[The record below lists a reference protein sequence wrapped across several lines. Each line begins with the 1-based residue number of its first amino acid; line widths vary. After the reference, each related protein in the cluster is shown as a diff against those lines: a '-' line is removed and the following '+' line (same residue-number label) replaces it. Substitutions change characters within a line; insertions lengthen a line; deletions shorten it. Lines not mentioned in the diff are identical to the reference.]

1 MIDKSEIYKWWH
13 IFKRDN
19 ELVEIRFIGNNKTAS
34 GYYKNIENLLR
45 DVERMDAE
53 GKFQIYFTLN
63 CIEESCYGREQC
75 EKVVWKPKNT
85 TTDNDI
91 KGRYWILIDLDPKRP
106 SGTSSSNEEYE
117 KAHYKAVDVY
127 RYLMDMGFYEPVVC
141 SSGNG
146 WHLLLPCKIGISTD
160 TNEVVNKFLKVLSM
174 LFSDESI
181 DIDVKVGNP
190 ARICKL
196 YGTMAK
202 KGTNIPER
210 PHRMARIVKTPT
222 EIKPNNIEYFK
233 KIAELFPEKE
243 QPSVNNNWKPQDS
256 NFDLD
261 EFITKHNIPVTKKVE
276 VADGTRYYLEHCLF
290 NPDHKGKD
298 AILFKHNNGAVAYY
312 CYHNSCQNN
321 DWRKVREMYEPDAYQ
336 HKRNDYPQ
344 GYRRYDRYQIKT
356 EFTPQ
361 EENEKQGKKWLSM
374 KDVKYLDISQ
384 MTVMPTG
391 YNALDRKI
399 MGLLLGDVSILSGLS
414 GAGKTSWLDCIILNV
429 IERGFKVG
437 VWSGEL
443 QDFRFQ
449 SWIDNVAAG
458 KNHVVKNP
466 NFDNLYYTPSGI
478 AEKINS
484 WLDGKLFLY
493 NNNYKNRWKQ
503 LFEDIQKLVDKED
516 CKLIVL
522 DNLMAL
528 NISDFDGTKNE
539 QQSQF
544 INEIKEYAKQKNIH
558 VILVCHPRKQDGF
571 LRKESISG
579 TADLTNLCDNLFIL
593 HRVGR
598 DFRSR
603 AAEFFGENEIS
614 KYINYDTVVEVC
626 KNRMLGVQDYLVGM
640 YYEYESRRLKNEI
653 SEHIKY
659 GWEELPRQTSVF
671 AQNDYMSD
679 EDPFEKPFENP
690 DFFTQN
696 QEEVP
701 F

>member
-13 IFKRDN
+13 VFKRDS
-19 ELVEIRFIGNNKTAS
+19 ELVEIRFLGNNKTAS
-34 GYYKNIENLLR
+34 GYYKNIENLVR

-53 GKFQIYFTLN
+53 DKFQIYFTLN
-63 CIEESCYGREQC
+63 CIEESCYSREQC

-117 KAHYKAVDVY
+117 KAHIKAVEVY

-146 WHLLLPCKIGISTD
+146 WHLLLPCKIGISAE

-222 EIKPNNIEYFK
+222 ELKPNNIEYFK
-233 KIAELFPEKE
+233 KVAELFPEKE

-261 EFITKHNIPVTKKVE
+261 EFIAKHNIPVTKKVE

-290 NPDHKGKD
+290 NPEHKGKD

-312 CYHNSCQNN
+312 CYHNSCQDN

-336 HKRNDYPQ
+336 RKHNDFPQ
-344 GYRRYDRYQIKT
+344 GYRRFDRYQPKP

-374 KDVKYLDISQ
+374 KDVKYVDISQ
-384 MTVMPTG
+384 MTVLPTG
-391 YNALDRKI
+391 YTALDRKI
-399 MGLLLGDVSILSGLS
+399 MGLLLGDVTILSGLS

-429 IERGFKVG
+429 VERGFKVG

-466 NFDNLYYTPSGI
+466 NFDNLYYVPSGI
-478 AEKINS
+478 AEKINA

-503 LFEDIQKLVDKED
+503 LFVDIQELVEKQD

-528 NISDFDGTKNE
+528 NISDFDGAKNE

-544 INEIKEYAKQKNIH
+544 INELKDYAKQKNIH

-593 HRVGR
+593 HRIGR
-598 DFRSR
+598 DFHNR
-603 AAEFFGENEIS
+603 ASEFFGEAEIQ
-614 KYINYDTVVEVC
+614 KYQVFDTVVEVC

-640 YYEYESRRLKNEI
+640 YYESESRRLKNEI
-653 SEHIKY
+653 SEHIIY
-659 GWEELPRQTSVF
+659 GWEEQAKQTSVF
-671 AQNDYMSD
+671 TQKAYGYDY
-679 EDPFEKPFENP
+679 DPLENP
-690 DFFTQN
+690 DFFTQS
-696 QEEVP
+696 EGDVP

>member
-13 IFKRDN
+13 IFKRDS
-19 ELVEIRFIGNNKTAS
+19 ELVEIRFLGNNKTAS
-34 GYYKNIENLLR
+34 GYYKNIDNLVR

-53 GKFQIYFTLN
+53 DKFQIYFTLN

-75 EKVVWKPKNT
+75 ENVIWKPKNT
-85 TTDNDI
+85 TNDNDI

-106 SGTSSSNEEYE
+106 AGTSSSNDEYE
-117 KAHYKAVDVY
+117 KAHIKAVEVY

-146 WHLLLPCKIGISTD
+146 WHLLLPCKIGISTE

-210 PHRMARIVKTPT
+210 PHRMSRIVKTPA

-261 EFITKHNIPVTKKVE
+261 EFIAKHNIPVTKKVE

-290 NPDHKGKD
+290 NPEHKGKD

-321 DWRKVREMYEPDAYQ
+321 DWRKVREMYDPDAYQ
-336 HKRNDYPQ
+336 RKHNDFPQ
-344 GYRRYDRYQIKT
+344 GYRRYDRYQPKP

-374 KDVKYLDISQ
+374 TDVKYLDISQ

-429 IERGFKVG
+429 VERGFKVG

-458 KNHVVKNP
+458 KNHVIKNP
-466 NFDNLYYTPSGI
+466 NFDNLYYAPRNI
-478 AEKINS
+478 ADKINS

-503 LFEDIQKLVDKED
+503 LFSDIQELVEKQD

-528 NISDFDGTKNE
+528 NISDFDGAKNE

-603 AAEFFGENEIS
+603 AAEFFGEAEVQ
-614 KYINYDTVVEVC
+614 KYQTFDTVVEVC

-640 YYEYESRRLKNEI
+640 YYESESRRLKNEI
-653 SEHIKY
+653 SEHIIY
-659 GWEELPRQTSVF
+659 GWEELPQQTSVF
-671 AQNDYMSD
+671 SQNTYGLD
-679 EDPFEKPFENP
+679 EDAFENP
-690 DFFTQN
+690 DFFTQSK
-696 QEEVP
+696 EDAP

>member
-19 ELVEIRFIGNNKTAS
+19 ELVEIRFLGNSKTAS
-34 GYYKNIENLLR
+34 GYYKNIENLVR

-53 GKFQIYFTLN
+53 DKFQIYFTLN
-63 CIEESCYGREQC
+63 CIEDSCYGREQC
-75 EKVVWKPKNT
+75 EKVIWKPKNT

-117 KAHYKAVDVY
+117 KAHIKAVDVY

-146 WHLLLPCKIGISTD
+146 WHLLLPCKIGISVE
-160 TNEVVNKFLKVLSM
+160 TNDVVNKFLRVLSM

-202 KGTNIPER
+202 KGTDRPER
-210 PHRMARIVKTPT
+210 PHRMARIVKTP
-222 EIKPNNIEYFK
+222 EEVKPNNIEYFK
-233 KIAELFPEKE
+233 KVAELFPEKE

-261 EFITKHNIPVTKKVE
+261 DFIAKHNIPVTRKVE

-290 NPDHKGKD
+290 NPEHKGKD

-312 CYHNSCQNN
+312 CYHNSCQDN

-336 HKRNDYPQ
+336 RKHNDFPH
-344 GYRRYDRYQIKT
+344 GYRRYDRYNTKP

-374 KDVKYLDISQ
+374 KDVKYVDISQ
-384 MTVMPTG
+384 MTVLPTG
-391 YNALDRKI
+391 YTELDRKI
-399 MGLLLGDVSILSGLS
+399 MGLLLGDVTILSGLS

-429 IERGFKVG
+429 VERGFKVG

-458 KNHVVKNP
+458 KNHVVKNT
-466 NFDNLYYTPSGI
+466 NFDNLYYAPRDI
-478 AEKINS
+478 ADKINS

-503 LFEDIQKLVDKED
+503 LFSDIQELVEKQD
-516 CKLIVL
+516 CQLIVL

-528 NISDFDGTKNE
+528 NISDFDGAKNE

-598 DFRSR
+598 DFHNR
-603 AAEFFGENEIS
+603 ASEFFGEAEVQ
-614 KYINYDTVVEVC
+614 KYQTFDTVVEVC

-640 YYEYESRRLKNEI
+640 YYESESRRLKNEI
-653 SEHIKY
+653 SEHIIY
-659 GWEELPRQTSVF
+659 GWEELPIQTSVF
-671 AQNDYMSD
+671 AQNTYGFD
-679 EDPFEKPFENP
+679 EDTIENP
-690 DFFTQN
+690 DFFTQSK
-696 QEEVP
+696 EDAP

>member
-1 MIDKSEIYKWWH
+1 MIDRSEIYKWWH
-13 IFKRDN
+13 VFKRDN
-19 ELVEIRFIGNNKTAS
+19 ELVEIRFLGNNKTAS
-34 GYYKNIENLLR
+34 GYYKNIENLVR

-53 GKFQIYFTLN
+53 DKFQIYFTLN
-63 CIEESCYGREQC
+63 CIEDSCYGREQC
-75 EKVVWKPKNT
+75 EKVIWKPKNT

-91 KGRYWILIDLDPKRP
+91 KGRYWIMIDLDPKRP
-106 SGTSSSNEEYE
+106 AGTSSSNDEYE
-117 KAHYKAVDVY
+117 KAHMKAIEVY

-146 WHLLLPCKIGISTD
+146 WHLLLPCKIGISTE
-160 TNEVVNKFLKVLSM
+160 TNDVVNKFLRVLSM

-190 ARICKL
+190 SRICKL

-210 PHRMARIVKTPT
+210 PHRMARIVKTPE

-233 KIAELFPEKE
+233 KVADLFPEKE

-261 EFITKHNIPVTKKVE
+261 EFIAKHNIPVTRKVE
-276 VADGTRYYLEHCLF
+276 VTDGTRYYLEHCLF
-290 NPDHKGKD
+290 NPEHKGKD

-312 CYHNSCQNN
+312 CYHNSCQDN

-336 HKRNDYPQ
+336 RKHNDFPQ
-344 GYRRYDRYQIKT
+344 GYRRFDRYYQKP

-374 KDVKYLDISQ
+374 KDVKYVDISQ
-384 MTVMPTG
+384 MTVLPTG
-391 YNALDRKI
+391 YTALDRKI
-399 MGLLLGDVSILSGLS
+399 MGLLLGDVTILSGLS

-429 IERGFKVG
+429 VERGFKVG

-458 KNHVVKNP
+458 KNHVVKNT
-466 NFDNLYYTPSGI
+466 NFDNLYYAPRDI
-478 AEKINS
+478 ADKINA

-503 LFEDIQKLVDKED
+503 LFSDIQELVEKQD

-528 NISDFDGTKNE
+528 NISDFDGAKNE

-544 INEIKEYAKQKNIH
+544 INEIKEYAKQNNIH
-558 VILVCHPRKQDGF
+558 VFLVCHPRKQDGF

-598 DFRSR
+598 DFHSR
-603 AAEFFGENEIS
+603 AVEFLGEAEVQRLLKF
-614 KYINYDTVVEVC
+614 DTVVEVN
-626 KNRMLGVQDYLVGM
+626 KNRMLGVQDYFVGM
-640 YYEYESRRLKNEI
+640 YYESESRRLKNEI
-653 SEHIKY
+653 SEHIIY
-659 GWEELPRQTSVF
+659 GWEERPQQTSAF
-671 AQNDYMSD
+671 TQNAYGFS
-679 EDPFEKPFENP
+679 EDPLENP
-690 DFFTQN
+690 DFFTQRE
-696 QEEVP
+696 EEVP

>member
-19 ELVEIRFIGNNKTAS
+19 ELVEIRFLGNNKTAS

-53 GKFQIYFTLN
+53 DRFQIYFTLN
-63 CIEESCYGREQC
+63 CIEESCYSREQC

-106 SGTSSSNEEYE
+106 AGTSSSNDEYE
-117 KAHYKAVDVY
+117 KAHMKAIEVY

-146 WHLLLPCKIGISTD
+146 WHLLLPCKIGISTE
-160 TNEVVNKFLKVLSM
+160 TNDVVNKFLKVLSM
-174 LFSDESI
+174 LFTDDSI

-210 PHRMARIVKTPT
+210 PHRMAKIVKTPT
-222 EIKPNNIEYFK
+222 EIKPNDIEYFK
-233 KIAELFPEKE
+233 KVAEIFPEKE
-243 QPSVNNNWKPQDS
+243 QPSINNNWKLQDG

-261 EFITKHNIPVTKKVE
+261 EFIAKHNIPVTRKVE

-290 NPDHKGKD
+290 NPEHKGKD

-312 CYHNSCQNN
+312 CYHNSCQGN

-336 HKRNDYPQ
+336 RKHNDFPQ
-344 GYRRYDRYQIKT
+344 GYRRFDRYQPKP

-391 YNALDRKI
+391 YTALDRKI
-399 MGLLLGDVSILSGLS
+399 MGLLLGDVTILSGLS

-429 IERGFKVG
+429 VERGFKVG

-466 NFDNLYYTPSGI
+466 NFDNLYYVPSGI
-478 AEKINS
+478 AEKINA

-503 LFEDIQKLVDKED
+503 LFVDIQELVEKQD

-528 NISDFDGTKNE
+528 NISDFDGAKNE

-544 INEIKEYAKQKNIH
+544 INELKDYAKQKNIH

-598 DFRSR
+598 DFHSR
-603 AAEFFGENEIS
+603 AVEFFGETEVQRYQNF
-614 KYINYDTVVEVC
+614 DTVVEVC
-626 KNRMLGVQDYLVGM
+626 KNRILGVQDYLVGM
-640 YYEYESRRLKNEI
+640 YYESESRRLKNEI
-653 SEHIKY
+653 SEHIIY
-659 GWEELPRQTSVF
+659 GWEEQPKQTSAF
-671 AQNDYMSD
+671 TQNAYGFD
-679 EDPFEKPFENP
+679 EDPLENP
-690 DFFTQN
+690 NFFTQS
-696 QEEVP
+696 EEDVP

>member
-1 MIDKSEIYKWWH
+1 MIDKCEIYKWWH

-19 ELVEIRFIGNNKTAS
+19 ELVEIRFLGNNKTAS
-34 GYYKNIENLLR
+34 GYYKNIDNLLR

-53 GKFQIYFTLN
+53 DKFQIYFTLN
-63 CIEESCYGREQC
+63 CIEDSCYGREQC
-75 EKVVWKPKNT
+75 EKVIWKPKNT

-91 KGRYWILIDLDPKRP
+91 KGRYWIMIDLDPKRTA
-106 SGTSSSNEEYE
+106 GTSSSNEEYE
-117 KAHYKAVDVY
+117 KAHIKSVDVY

-146 WHLLLPCKIGISTD
+146 WHLLLPCKIGISTE
-160 TNEVVNKFLKVLSM
+160 TNDVVNKFLRVLSM

-210 PHRMARIVKTPT
+210 PHRMARIVKTPE

-233 KIAELFPEKE
+233 KVAELFPERE
-243 QPSVNNNWKPQDS
+243 QPSVNNNWKPQDG

-261 EFITKHNIPVTKKVE
+261 DFIAKHNIPVTRKVE

-290 NPDHKGKD
+290 NPEHKGKD

-312 CYHNSCQNN
+312 CYHNSCQDN
-321 DWRKVREMYEPDAYQ
+321 DWRKVREMYEPDAY
-336 HKRNDYPQ
+336 KRKHNDLPN
-344 GYRRYDRYQIKT
+344 GYRRFERYYQKP

-374 KDVKYLDISQ
+374 KDVKYVDISQ
-384 MTVMPTG
+384 MTVLPTG
-391 YNALDRKI
+391 YTALDRKI
-399 MGLLLGDVSILSGLS
+399 MGLLLGDVTILSGLS

-429 IERGFKVG
+429 VERGFKVG

-458 KNHVVKNP
+458 KNHVVKNT
-466 NFDNLYYTPSGI
+466 NFDNLYYAPRDI
-478 AEKINS
+478 ADKINS

-503 LFEDIQKLVDKED
+503 LFSDIKELVEKQD

-528 NISDFDGTKNE
+528 NISDFDGSKNE

-544 INEIKEYAKQKNIH
+544 INELKDYAKQKNIH
-558 VILVCHPRKQDGF
+558 VFLVCHPRKQDGF

-598 DFRSR
+598 DFHSR
-603 AAEFFGENEIS
+603 AVEFLGEAEVQRLLKF
-614 KYINYDTVVEVC
+614 DTVVEVN
-626 KNRMLGVQDYLVGM
+626 KNRMLGVQDYFVGM
-640 YYEYESRRLKNEI
+640 YYENESRRLKNEI
-653 SEHIKY
+653 SEHIIY
-659 GWEELPRQTSVF
+659 GWEEQPQQTSAF
-671 AQNDYMSD
+671 TQNAYGFS
-679 EDPFEKPFENP
+679 EDPLENT
-690 DFFTQN
+690 DFFTQRK
-696 QEEVP
+696 EDVP

>member
-19 ELVEIRFIGNNKTAS
+19 ELVEIRFLGNNKTAS
-34 GYYKNIENLLR
+34 GYYKNIENIVR

-63 CIEESCYGREQC
+63 SIEDSCYGREQC

-91 KGRYWILIDLDPKRP
+91 KGRYWIMIDLDPKRP
-106 SGTSSSNEEYE
+106 AGTSSSNEEYE
-117 KAHYKAVDVY
+117 KAHIKAVEVY

-160 TNEVVNKFLKVLSM
+160 TNDVVNKFLKVLSM
-174 LFSDESI
+174 LFSDDSI

-190 ARICKL
+190 SRICKL

-210 PHRMARIVKTPT
+210 PHRMARIVKTPV

-233 KIAELFPEKE
+233 KVAELFPEKE
-243 QPSVNNNWKPQDS
+243 QPSANNNWRPQDG

-261 EFITKHNIPVTKKVE
+261 EFIAKHNIPVTRKVD

-290 NPDHKGKD
+290 NHEHKGKD

-312 CYHNSCQNN
+312 CYHNSCQGN
-321 DWRKVREMYEPDAYQ
+321 DWRQVREMYDPDAYQ
-336 HKRNDYPQ
+336 RKHNDFPQ
-344 GYRRYDRYQIKT
+344 GYRRYERYQIKT

-458 KNHVVKNP
+458 KNHVIKNP
-466 NFDNLYYTPSGI
+466 NFDNLYYAPHDI
-478 AEKINS
+478 ADKINS

-503 LFEDIQKLVDKED
+503 LFSDIQELVEKQD
-516 CKLIVL
+516 CQLIVL

-528 NISDFDGTKNE
+528 NRSDFDGSKNE

-598 DFRSR
+598 DFHNR
-603 AAEFFGENEIS
+603 ASEFFGEAEVQ
-614 KYINYDTVVEVC
+614 KFQTFDTVVEVC

-640 YYEYESRRLKNEI
+640 YYESESRRLKNEI
-653 SEHIKY
+653 SEHIIY
-659 GWEELPRQTSVF
+659 GWEELPIQTSVF
-671 AQNDYMSD
+671 AQNTYGFD
-679 EDPFEKPFENP
+679 EDTIENP
-690 DFFTQN
+690 DFFTQSK
-696 QEEVP
+696 EDAP

>member
-19 ELVEIRFIGNNKTAS
+19 ELVEIRFLGNNKTAS

-53 GKFQIYFTLN
+53 DRFQIYFTLN
-63 CIEESCYGREQC
+63 CIEESCYSREQC

-106 SGTSSSNEEYE
+106 AGTSSSNDEYE
-117 KAHYKAVDVY
+117 KAHMKAIEVY

-146 WHLLLPCKIGISTD
+146 WHLLLPCKIGISTE
-160 TNEVVNKFLKVLSM
+160 TNDVVNKFLKVLSM
-174 LFSDESI
+174 LFTDDSI

-210 PHRMARIVKTPT
+210 PHRMAKIVKTPT
-222 EIKPNNIEYFK
+222 EIKPNDIEYFK
-233 KIAELFPEKE
+233 KVAEIFPEKE
-243 QPSVNNNWKPQDS
+243 QPSINNNWKLQDG

-261 EFITKHNIPVTKKVE
+261 EFIAKHNIPVTRKVE

-290 NPDHKGKD
+290 NPEHKGKD

-312 CYHNSCQNN
+312 CYHNSCQDN

-336 HKRNDYPQ
+336 RKHNDFPQ
-344 GYRRYDRYQIKT
+344 GYRRFDRYQPKP

-361 EENEKQGKKWLSM
+361 EENEKQGKKWLSL
-374 KDVKYLDISQ
+374 KDVKYVDISQ
-384 MTVMPTG
+384 MTVLPTG
-391 YNALDRKI
+391 YTALDRKI
-399 MGLLLGDVSILSGLS
+399 MGLLLGDVTILSGLS

-429 IERGFKVG
+429 VERGFKVG

-466 NFDNLYYTPSGI
+466 NFDNLYYVPSGI
-478 AEKINS
+478 AEKINA

-503 LFEDIQKLVDKED
+503 LFVDIQELVEKQD

-528 NISDFDGTKNE
+528 NISDFDGAKNE

-544 INEIKEYAKQKNIH
+544 INELKDYAKQKNIH

-598 DFRSR
+598 DFHSR
-603 AAEFFGENEIS
+603 AVEFFGETEVQRYQNF
-614 KYINYDTVVEVC
+614 DTVVEVC
-626 KNRMLGVQDYLVGM
+626 KNRILGVQDYLVGM
-640 YYEYESRRLKNEI
+640 YYESESRRLKNEI
-653 SEHIKY
+653 SEHIIY
-659 GWEELPRQTSVF
+659 GWEEQPKQTSAF
-671 AQNDYMSD
+671 TQNAYGFD
-679 EDPFEKPFENP
+679 EDPLENP
-690 DFFTQN
+690 NFFTQS
-696 QEEVP
+696 EEDVP

>member
-19 ELVEIRFIGNNKTAS
+19 ELVEIRFLGNSKTAS
-34 GYYKNIENLLR
+34 GYYKNIENLVR

-53 GKFQIYFTLN
+53 DKFQIYFTLN
-63 CIEESCYGREQC
+63 CIEESCYSREQC

-106 SGTSSSNEEYE
+106 AGTSSSNEEYE
-117 KAHYKAVDVY
+117 KAHMKAIEVY

-146 WHLLLPCKIGISTD
+146 WHLLLPCKIGISSE
-160 TNEVVNKFLKVLSM
+160 TNDVVNKFLRVLSM

-190 ARICKL
+190 SRICKL

-202 KGTNIPER
+202 KGTNIPNR
-210 PHRMARIVKTPT
+210 PHRMARIVKTP
-222 EIKPNNIEYFK
+222 EDIKPNNIEYFK
-233 KIAELFPEKE
+233 KVAELFPEKE
-243 QPSVNNNWKPQDS
+243 QPSVNNNWKPQDG

-261 EFITKHNIPVTKKVE
+261 DFIAKHNIPVTRKVE

-290 NPDHKGKD
+290 NPEHKGKD

-312 CYHNSCQNN
+312 CYHNSCQDN
-321 DWRKVREMYEPDAYQ
+321 DWRKVREMYEPDAYIRK
-336 HKRNDYPQ
+336 HNDLPH
-344 GYRRYDRYQIKT
+344 GYRRFDRYQPKP

-374 KDVKYLDISQ
+374 KDVKYVDISQ

-391 YNALDRKI
+391 YTALDRKI
-399 MGLLLGDVSILSGLS
+399 MGLLLGDVTIISGLS

-429 IERGFKVG
+429 VERGFKVG

-466 NFDNLYYTPSGI
+466 NFDNLYYAPNGV

-503 LFEDIQKLVDKED
+503 LFSDIQELVEKQD

-528 NISDFDGTKNE
+528 NISDFDGAKNE

-544 INEIKEYAKQKNIH
+544 INEIKEFAKQKNIH

-598 DFRSR
+598 DFHSR
-603 AAEFFGENEIS
+603 AVEFLGEAEVQRLLKF
-614 KYINYDTVVEVC
+614 DTVVEVN
-626 KNRMLGVQDYLVGM
+626 KNRMLGVQDYFVGM
-640 YYEYESRRLKNEI
+640 YYEIESRRLKNEI
-653 SEHIKY
+653 SEHIIY
-659 GWEELPRQTSVF
+659 SWEEHPQQTSAF
-671 AQNDYMSD
+671 TQNAYGVN
-679 EDPFEKPFENP
+679 EDPLSNP
-690 DFFTQN
+690 DFFTQRE
-696 QEEVP
+696 EEVP

>member
-19 ELVEIRFIGNNKTAS
+19 ELVEIRFLGNNKTAS
-34 GYYKNIENLLR
+34 GYYKNIDNLLR

-53 GKFQIYFTLN
+53 DKFQIYFTLN
-63 CIEESCYGREQC
+63 CIEDSCYGREQC
-75 EKVVWKPKNT
+75 EKVIWKPKNT

-91 KGRYWILIDLDPKRP
+91 KGRYWIMIDLDPKRP
-106 SGTSSSNEEYE
+106 AGTSSSNEEYE
-117 KAHYKAVDVY
+117 KAHIKAVDVY

-146 WHLLLPCKIGISTD
+146 WHLLLPCKIGISTE
-160 TNEVVNKFLKVLSM
+160 TNDVVNKFLRVLSM

-210 PHRMARIVKTPT
+210 PHRMARIVKTPE

-233 KIAELFPEKE
+233 KVAELFPERE
-243 QPSVNNNWKPQDS
+243 QPSVNNNWKPQDG

-261 EFITKHNIPVTKKVE
+261 DFIANHNIPVTRKVE
-276 VADGTRYYLEHCLF
+276 VADGTRYYLKHCLF
-290 NPDHKGKD
+290 NPEHKGKD

-312 CYHNSCQNN
+312 CYHNSCQDN
-321 DWRKVREMYEPDAYQ
+321 DWRKVREMYEPDAY
-336 HKRNDYPQ
+336 HRKHNDVPH
-344 GYRRYDRYQIKT
+344 GYMRFDRYQTKP

-429 IERGFKVG
+429 IEHGFKVG

-466 NFDNLYYTPSGI
+466 NFDNLYYAPRDI
-478 AEKINS
+478 ADKINS

-503 LFEDIQKLVDKED
+503 LFADIQELVDKQD

-528 NISDFDGTKNE
+528 NISDFDGAKNE

-544 INEIKEYAKQKNIH
+544 INEIKEYSKQKNIH

-603 AAEFFGENEIS
+603 AAEFFGENEVS
-614 KYINYDTVVEVC
+614 KYKNYDTVVEVC

-653 SEHIKY
+653 SEHIIY
-659 GWEELPRQTSVF
+659 GWEEQPQQTSAFTKNAYVV
-671 AQNDYMSD
+671 NES
-679 EDPFEKPFENP
+679 PFESP
-690 DFFTQN
+690 DFFTKRK
-696 QEEVP
+696 EDAP

>member
-13 IFKRDN
+13 VFKRDN
-19 ELVEIRFIGNNKTAS
+19 ELVEIRFLGNNKTAS
-34 GYYKNIENLLR
+34 GYYKNIENLVR

-53 GKFQIYFTLN
+53 DKFQIYFTLN
-63 CIEESCYGREQC
+63 CIEDSCYGREQC
-75 EKVVWKPKNT
+75 EKVIWKPKNT

-91 KGRYWILIDLDPKRP
+91 KGRYWIMIDLDPKRP
-106 SGTSSSNEEYE
+106 AGTSSSNDEYE
-117 KAHYKAVDVY
+117 KAHMKAIEVY
-127 RYLMDMGFYEPVVC
+127 RYLMNMGFYEPVVC

-146 WHLLLPCKIGISTD
+146 WHLLLPCKIGISTE
-160 TNEVVNKFLKVLSM
+160 TNDVVNKFLRVLSM

-190 ARICKL
+190 SRICKL

-210 PHRMARIVKTPT
+210 PHRMARIVKTPE

-233 KIAELFPEKE
+233 KVADLFPEKE
-243 QPSVNNNWKPQDS
+243 QPSVNNNWKTQDS

-261 EFITKHNIPVTKKVE
+261 EFIAKHNIPVTRKVE

-290 NPDHKGKD
+290 NPEHKGKD
-298 AILFKHNNGAVAYY
+298 AILFKHNNGSVAYY
-312 CYHNSCQNN
+312 CYHNSCQDN

-336 HKRNDYPQ
+336 RKHNDFPQ
-344 GYRRYDRYQIKT
+344 GYRRFDRYSQKP

-374 KDVKYLDISQ
+374 KDVKYVDISQ
-384 MTVMPTG
+384 MTVLPTG
-391 YNALDRKI
+391 YTALDRKI
-399 MGLLLGDVSILSGLS
+399 MGLLLGDVTILSGLS

-429 IERGFKVG
+429 VERGFKVG

-458 KNHVVKNP
+458 KNHVVKNT
-466 NFDNLYYTPSGI
+466 NFDNLYYAPRDI
-478 AEKINS
+478 ADKINS

-503 LFEDIQKLVDKED
+503 LFSDIQELVEKQD

-528 NISDFDGTKNE
+528 NISNFDGAKNE

-544 INEIKEYAKQKNIH
+544 INEIKEYAKQNNIH
-558 VILVCHPRKQDGF
+558 VFLVCHPRKQDGF

-598 DFRSR
+598 DFHSR
-603 AAEFFGENEIS
+603 AVDFLGEAEVQRLLKF
-614 KYINYDTVVEVC
+614 DTVVEVN
-626 KNRMLGVQDYLVGM
+626 KNRMLGVQDYFVGM
-640 YYEYESRRLKNEI
+640 YYESESRRLKNEI
-653 SEHIKY
+653 SEHIIY
-659 GWEELPRQTSVF
+659 SWEEHPKQTSAF
-671 AQNDYMSD
+671 TQNAYGFS
-679 EDPFEKPFENP
+679 EDPLENP
-690 DFFTQN
+690 DFFTQRE
-696 QEEVP
+696 EEVP

>member
-19 ELVEIRFIGNNKTAS
+19 ELVEIRFLGNSKTAS
-34 GYYKNIENLLR
+34 GYYKNIENLVR

-53 GKFQIYFTLN
+53 DKFQIYFTLN
-63 CIEESCYGREQC
+63 CIEESCYSREQC

-106 SGTSSSNEEYE
+106 AGTSSSNEEYE
-117 KAHYKAVDVY
+117 KAHIKAVEVY

-160 TNEVVNKFLKVLSM
+160 TNDVVNKFLKVLSM
-174 LFSDESI
+174 LFSDDSI

-190 ARICKL
+190 SRICKL

-202 KGTNIPER
+202 KGTNIQER
-210 PHRMARIVKTPT
+210 PHRMARIVKTPV

-233 KIAELFPEKE
+233 KVAELFPEKE
-243 QPSVNNNWKPQDS
+243 QPSANNNWRPQDG

-261 EFITKHNIPVTKKVE
+261 EFVAKHNIPVTRKVD

-290 NPDHKGKD
+290 NHEHKGKD

-312 CYHNSCQNN
+312 CYHNSCQGN

-336 HKRNDYPQ
+336 RKHNDFPQ
-344 GYRRYDRYQIKT
+344 GYRRYERYQIKT

-458 KNHVVKNP
+458 KNHVIKNP
-466 NFDNLYYTPSGI
+466 NFDNLYYAPHDI
-478 AEKINS
+478 ADKINS

-503 LFEDIQKLVDKED
+503 LFSDIQELVEKQD
-516 CKLIVL
+516 CQLIVL

-528 NISDFDGTKNE
+528 NISDFDGAKNE

-598 DFRSR
+598 DFHNR
-603 AAEFFGENEIS
+603 ASEFFGEAEVQ
-614 KYINYDTVVEVC
+614 KFQTFDTVVEVC

-640 YYEYESRRLKNEI
+640 YYESESRRLKNEI
-653 SEHIKY
+653 SEHIIY
-659 GWEELPRQTSVF
+659 GWEELPIQTSVF
-671 AQNDYMSD
+671 AQNTYGFD
-679 EDPFEKPFENP
+679 EDTIENP
-690 DFFTQN
+690 DFFTQSK
-696 QEEVP
+696 EDAP

>member
-19 ELVEIRFIGNNKTAS
+19 ELVEIRFLGNNKTAS

-53 GKFQIYFTLN
+53 DRFQIYFTLN
-63 CIEESCYGREQC
+63 CIEDSCYGREQC

-106 SGTSSSNEEYE
+106 AGTSSSNEEYE
-117 KAHYKAVDVY
+117 KAHIKAVEVY

-146 WHLLLPCKIGISTD
+146 WHLLLPCKIGISTE
-160 TNEVVNKFLKVLSM
+160 TNDVVNKFLKVLSM
-174 LFSDESI
+174 LFTDDSI

-210 PHRMARIVKTPT
+210 PHRMAKIVKTPT
-222 EIKPNNIEYFK
+222 EIKPNDIEYFK
-233 KIAELFPEKE
+233 KVAEIFPEKE
-243 QPSVNNNWKPQDS
+243 QPSINNNWKLQDG

-261 EFITKHNIPVTKKVE
+261 EFIAKHNIPVTRKVE

-290 NPDHKGKD
+290 NPEHKGKD

-312 CYHNSCQNN
+312 CYHNSCQGN

-336 HKRNDYPQ
+336 RKHNDFPQ
-344 GYRRYDRYQIKT
+344 GYRRFDRYQPKP

-374 KDVKYLDISQ
+374 KDVKYVDISQ
-384 MTVMPTG
+384 MTVLPTG
-391 YNALDRKI
+391 YTALDRKI
-399 MGLLLGDVSILSGLS
+399 MGLLLGDVTILSGLS

-429 IERGFKVG
+429 VERGFKVG

-466 NFDNLYYTPSGI
+466 NFDNLYYVPSGI
-478 AEKINS
+478 AEKINA

-503 LFEDIQKLVDKED
+503 LFVDIQELVEKQD

-528 NISDFDGTKNE
+528 NISDFDGAKNE

-544 INEIKEYAKQKNIH
+544 INELKDYAKQKNIH

-598 DFRSR
+598 DFHSR
-603 AAEFFGENEIS
+603 AVEFFGETEVQRYQNF
-614 KYINYDTVVEVC
+614 DTVVEVC
-626 KNRMLGVQDYLVGM
+626 KNRILGVQDYLVGM
-640 YYEYESRRLKNEI
+640 YYESESRRLKNEI
-653 SEHIKY
+653 SEHIIY
-659 GWEELPRQTSVF
+659 GWEEQPKQTSAF
-671 AQNDYMSD
+671 TQNAYGFD
-679 EDPFEKPFENP
+679 EDPLENP
-690 DFFTQN
+690 NFFTQS
-696 QEEVP
+696 EEDVP

>member
-19 ELVEIRFIGNNKTAS
+19 ELVEIRFLGNNKTAS
-34 GYYKNIENLLR
+34 GYYKNIENLVR

-53 GKFQIYFTLN
+53 DKFQIYFTLN
-63 CIEESCYGREQC
+63 CIEDSCYGREQC
-75 EKVVWKPKNT
+75 EKVIWKPKNT

-91 KGRYWILIDLDPKRP
+91 KGRYWIMIDLDPKRP
-106 SGTSSSNEEYE
+106 AGTSSSNDEYE
-117 KAHYKAVDVY
+117 KAHMKAVEVY

-146 WHLLLPCKIGISTD
+146 WHLLLPCKIGISTE
-160 TNEVVNKFLKVLSM
+160 TNDVVNKFLKVLSM
-174 LFSDESI
+174 LFSDDSI

-210 PHRMARIVKTPT
+210 PHRMARIVKTPA
-222 EIKPNNIEYFK
+222 ELKPNNIEYFK
-233 KIAELFPEKE
+233 KVAELFPEKE

-261 EFITKHNIPVTKKVE
+261 EFIAKHNIPVTRKVE

-290 NPDHKGKD
+290 NPEHKGKD

-312 CYHNSCQNN
+312 CYHNSCQDN

-336 HKRNDYPQ
+336 RKHNDFPQ
-344 GYRRYDRYQIKT
+344 GYRRFDRYQPKPG
-356 EFTPQ
+356 FTPQ

-374 KDVKYLDISQ
+374 KDVKYVDISQ
-384 MTVMPTG
+384 MTVLPTG
-391 YNALDRKI
+391 YTALDRKI
-399 MGLLLGDVSILSGLS
+399 MGLLLGDVTILSGLS

-429 IERGFKVG
+429 VERGFKVG

-449 SWIDNVAAG
+449 LWIDNVAAG

-466 NFDNLYYTPSGI
+466 NFDNLYYVPNGV

-503 LFEDIQKLVDKED
+503 LFIDIQELVEKQD

-528 NISDFDGTKNE
+528 NISDFDGAKNE

-544 INEIKEYAKQKNIH
+544 INELKDYAKQKNIH
-558 VILVCHPRKQDGF
+558 AILVCHPRKQDGF

-598 DFRSR
+598 DFHSR
-603 AAEFFGENEIS
+603 AVEFFGEAEVQRYQNF
-614 KYINYDTVVEVC
+614 DTVVEVC

-640 YYEYESRRLKNEI
+640 YYENESRRLKNEI
-653 SEHIKY
+653 SEHIIY
-659 GWEELPRQTSVF
+659 GWEERPRQTSVF
-671 AQNDYMSD
+671 TQNSYGVD
-679 EDPFEKPFENP
+679 EDPFEKT
-690 DFFTQN
+690 DFFTQS
-696 QEEVP
+696 EEDAP

>member
-19 ELVEIRFIGNNKTAS
+19 ELVEIRFLGNNKTAS

-53 GKFQIYFTLN
+53 DRFQIYFTLN
-63 CIEESCYGREQC
+63 CIEESCYSREQC

-106 SGTSSSNEEYE
+106 AGTSSSNDEYE
-117 KAHYKAVDVY
+117 KAHMKAIEVY

-146 WHLLLPCKIGISTD
+146 WHLLLPCKIGISTE
-160 TNEVVNKFLKVLSM
+160 TNDVVNKFLKVLSM
-174 LFSDESI
+174 LFTDDSI

-210 PHRMARIVKTPT
+210 PHRMAKIVKTPT
-222 EIKPNNIEYFK
+222 EIKPNDIEYFK
-233 KIAELFPEKE
+233 KVAEIFPEKE
-243 QPSVNNNWKPQDS
+243 QPSINNNWKLQDG

-261 EFITKHNIPVTKKVE
+261 EFIAKHNIPVTRKVE

-290 NPDHKGKD
+290 NPEHKGKD

-312 CYHNSCQNN
+312 CYHNSCQGN

-336 HKRNDYPQ
+336 RKHNDFPQ
-344 GYRRYDRYQIKT
+344 GYRRFDRYQPKP

-374 KDVKYLDISQ
+374 KDVKYVDISQ
-384 MTVMPTG
+384 MTVLPTG
-391 YNALDRKI
+391 YTALDRKI
-399 MGLLLGDVSILSGLS
+399 MGLLLGDVTILSGLS

-429 IERGFKVG
+429 VERGFKVG

-466 NFDNLYYTPSGI
+466 NFDNLYYVPSGI
-478 AEKINS
+478 AEKINA

-503 LFEDIQKLVDKED
+503 LFVDIQELVEKQD
-516 CKLIVL
+516 CNLIVL

-528 NISDFDGTKNE
+528 NISDFDGAKNE

-544 INEIKEYAKQKNIH
+544 INELKDYAKQKNIH

-598 DFRSR
+598 DFHSR
-603 AAEFFGENEIS
+603 AVEFFGETEVQRYQNF
-614 KYINYDTVVEVC
+614 DTVVEVC
-626 KNRMLGVQDYLVGM
+626 KNRILGVQDYLVGM
-640 YYEYESRRLKNEI
+640 YYESESRRLKNEI
-653 SEHIKY
+653 SEHIIY
-659 GWEELPRQTSVF
+659 GWEEQPKQTSAF
-671 AQNDYMSD
+671 TQNAYGFD
-679 EDPFEKPFENP
+679 EDPLENP
-690 DFFTQN
+690 NFFTQS
-696 QEEVP
+696 EEDVP

>member
-13 IFKRDN
+13 VFKRDN
-19 ELVEIRFIGNNKTAS
+19 ELVEIRFLGNNKTAS
-34 GYYKNIENLLR
+34 GYYKNIENLIR

-63 CIEESCYGREQC
+63 CIEESCYSREQC

-106 SGTSSSNEEYE
+106 AGTSSSNDEYE
-117 KAHYKAVDVY
+117 KAHMKAVEVY

-146 WHLLLPCKIGISTD
+146 WHLLLPCKIGISTE
-160 TNEVVNKFLKVLSM
+160 TNDVVNKFLRVLSM

-210 PHRMARIVKTPT
+210 PHRMARIVKTPE

-233 KIAELFPEKE
+233 KVAELFPEKE

-261 EFITKHNIPVTKKVE
+261 EFIAKHNIPVTRKVE

-290 NPDHKGKD
+290 NPEHKGKD
-298 AILFKHNNGAVAYY
+298 AILFKHNNGAVAYF
-312 CYHNSCQNN
+312 CYHNSCQDN

-336 HKRNDYPQ
+336 RKHNDVPH
-344 GYRRYDRYQIKT
+344 GYRRFDRYNQKP

-384 MTVMPTG
+384 MTVIPTG

-399 MGLLLGDVSILSGLS
+399 MGLLLGDVTILSGLS

-429 IERGFKVG
+429 VERGFKVG

-458 KNHVVKNP
+458 KNHVVKNT
-466 NFDNLYYTPSGI
+466 NFDNLYYAPRDI
-478 AEKINS
+478 ADKINS

-503 LFEDIQKLVDKED
+503 LFSDIQELVEKQD
-516 CKLIVL
+516 CQLIVL

-528 NISDFDGTKNE
+528 NISDFDGAKNE

-598 DFRSR
+598 DFHNR
-603 AAEFFGENEIS
+603 ASEFFGEAEVQ
-614 KYINYDTVVEVC
+614 KFQTFDTVVEVC

-640 YYEYESRRLKNEI
+640 YYESESRRLKNEI
-653 SEHIKY
+653 SEHIIY
-659 GWEELPRQTSVF
+659 GWEELPIQTSVF
-671 AQNDYMSD
+671 AQNTYGFD
-679 EDPFEKPFENP
+679 EDTIENP
-690 DFFTQN
+690 DFFTQSK
-696 QEEVP
+696 EDAP

>member
-1 MIDKSEIYKWWH
+1 MIDKCEIYKWWH
-13 IFKRDN
+13 VFKRDN
-19 ELVEIRFIGNNKTAS
+19 ELVEIRFLGNNKTAS
-34 GYYKNIENLLR
+34 GYYKNIENIVR

-53 GKFQIYFTLN
+53 DKFQIYFTLN
-63 CIEESCYGREQC
+63 CIEDSCYGREQC
-75 EKVVWKPKNT
+75 EKVIWKPKNT

-91 KGRYWILIDLDPKRP
+91 KGRYWIMIDLDPKRP
-106 SGTSSSNEEYE
+106 AGTSSSNEEYE
-117 KAHYKAVDVY
+117 KAHIKAVDVY

-146 WHLLLPCKIGISTD
+146 WHLLLPCKIGISTE
-160 TNEVVNKFLKVLSM
+160 TNDVVNKFLRVLSM

-233 KIAELFPEKE
+233 KVAELFPEKE

-261 EFITKHNIPVTKKVE
+261 DFISKHNIPVTRKLE

-290 NPDHKGKD
+290 NPEHKGKD

-312 CYHNSCQNN
+312 CYHNSCQDN

-336 HKRNDYPQ
+336 RKHNDFPH
-344 GYRRYDRYQIKT
+344 GYRRFDRYNQKP

-374 KDVKYLDISQ
+374 KDVKYVDISQ
-384 MTVMPTG
+384 MTVLPTG
-391 YNALDRKI
+391 YTALDRKI
-399 MGLLLGDVSILSGLS
+399 MGLLLGDVTILSGLS

-429 IERGFKVG
+429 VERGFKAG

-458 KNHVVKNP
+458 KNHVVKNT
-466 NFDNLYYTPSGI
+466 NFDNLYYAPRDI
-478 AEKINS
+478 ADKINS

-503 LFEDIQKLVDKED
+503 LFSDIKELVEKQD

-528 NISDFDGTKNE
+528 NISDFDGAKNE

-544 INEIKEYAKQKNIH
+544 INELKDYAKQKNIH

-598 DFRSR
+598 DFHSR
-603 AAEFFGENEIS
+603 AVEFLGEAEVQRLLKF
-614 KYINYDTVVEVC
+614 DTVVEVN
-626 KNRMLGVQDYLVGM
+626 KNRMLGVQDYFVGM
-640 YYEYESRRLKNEI
+640 YYEIESRRLKNEI
-653 SEHIKY
+653 SEHIIY
-659 GWEELPRQTSVF
+659 GWEEHPQQTSAF
-671 AQNDYMSD
+671 TQNAYGFS
-679 EDPFEKPFENP
+679 EDPLENP
-690 DFFTQN
+690 DFFTQRK
-696 QEEVP
+696 EDAP

>member
-13 IFKRDN
+13 VFKRDN
-19 ELVEIRFIGNNKTAS
+19 ELVEIRFLGNNKTAS
-34 GYYKNIENLLR
+34 GYYKNIENLVR

-53 GKFQIYFTLN
+53 DKFQIYFTLN
-63 CIEESCYGREQC
+63 CIEDSCYGREQC
-75 EKVVWKPKNT
+75 EKVIWKPKNT

-91 KGRYWILIDLDPKRP
+91 RGRYWIMIDLDPKRP
-106 SGTSSSNEEYE
+106 AGTSSSNDEYE
-117 KAHYKAVDVY
+117 KAHMKAVEVY

-146 WHLLLPCKIGISTD
+146 WHLLLPCKIGISTE
-160 TNEVVNKFLKVLSM
+160 TNDVVNKFLKVLSM
-174 LFSDESI
+174 LFSDDSI

-210 PHRMARIVKTPT
+210 PHRMARIVKTPE

-233 KIAELFPEKE
+233 KVAELFPERE

-261 EFITKHNIPVTKKVE
+261 DFIAKHNIPVTRKVE

-290 NPDHKGKD
+290 NPEHKGKD

-312 CYHNSCQNN
+312 CYHNSCQDN

-336 HKRNDYPQ
+336 RKHNDFPQ
-344 GYRRYDRYQIKT
+344 GYRRFDRYHQKP

-429 IERGFKVG
+429 IEHGFKVG

-466 NFDNLYYTPSGI
+466 NFDNLYYAPRDI
-478 AEKINS
+478 ADKINS

-503 LFEDIQKLVDKED
+503 LFSDIQELVEKQD

-528 NISDFDGTKNE
+528 NISDFDGAKNE

-544 INEIKEYAKQKNIH
+544 INEIKEYAKQNNIH
-558 VILVCHPRKQDGF
+558 VFLVCHPRKQDGF

-603 AAEFFGENEIS
+603 ATEFFGEAEVQRYQNF
-614 KYINYDTVVEVC
+614 DTVVEVC

-640 YYEYESRRLKNEI
+640 YYENESRRLKNEI
-653 SEHIKY
+653 SEHIIY
-659 GWEELPRQTSVF
+659 GWEEHPQQTSAF
-671 AQNDYMSD
+671 TQNEYGFS
-679 EDPFEKPFENP
+679 EDPLENP
-690 DFFTQN
+690 DFFTQRK
-696 QEEVP
+696 EDVP

>member
-19 ELVEIRFIGNNKTAS
+19 ELVEIRFLGNNKTAS
-34 GYYKNIENLLR
+34 GYYKNIENLVR
-45 DVERMDAE
+45 DVERVESED
-53 GKFQIYFTLN
+53 KFQIYFTLN
-63 CIEESCYGREQC
+63 CIEDSCYGREQC

-106 SGTSSSNEEYE
+106 AGTSSSNDEYE
-117 KAHYKAVDVY
+117 KAHIKAVEVY

-146 WHLLLPCKIGISTD
+146 WHLLLPCKIGISAE

-222 EIKPNNIEYFK
+222 ELKPNNIEYFK
-233 KIAELFPEKE
+233 KVSELFPEKE

-261 EFITKHNIPVTKKVE
+261 EFIAKHNIPVTRKLE

-290 NPDHKGKD
+290 NPEHKGKD

-321 DWRKVREMYEPDAYQ
+321 DWRKVREMYEPDAY
-336 HKRNDYPQ
+336 KRKYNDFPQ
-344 GYRRYDRYQIKT
+344 GYRKFDRYNPKQ

-361 EENEKQGKKWLSM
+361 EENDKQGKKWLSM
-374 KDVKYLDISQ
+374 KDVKYVDISQ
-384 MTVMPTG
+384 MTVLPTG
-391 YNALDRKI
+391 YTALDRKI
-399 MGLLLGDVSILSGLS
+399 MGMLLGDVTILSGLS

-429 IERGFKVG
+429 VERGFKVG

-449 SWIDNVAAG
+449 AWIDNVAAG

-466 NFDNLYYTPSGI
+466 NFDNLYYAPHDI
-478 AEKINS
+478 ADKINS

-503 LFEDIQKLVDKED
+503 LFSDIQELVEKQD

-528 NISDFDGTKNE
+528 NISDFDGAKNE

-544 INEIKEYAKQKNIH
+544 INEIKEFAKQKNIH

-571 LRKESISG
+571 LRKESVSG

-598 DFRSR
+598 DFHSR
-603 AAEFFGENEIS
+603 AVEFFGESEVQRYQ
-614 KYINYDTVVEVC
+614 KFDTVVEVC

-640 YYEYESRRLKNEI
+640 YYESESRRLKNEI
-653 SEHIKY
+653 SEHIIY
-659 GWEELPRQTSVF
+659 GWEEQAKQTSVF
-671 AQNDYMSD
+671 TQKAYGYDY
-679 EDPFEKPFENP
+679 DPLDNP
-690 DFFTQN
+690 DFFTQS
-696 QEEVP
+696 EGDVP

>member
-1 MIDKSEIYKWWH
+1 MIDVSEIYKWWH
-13 IFKRDN
+13 IFKRDS
-19 ELVEIRFIGNNKTAS
+19 ELVEIRFLGNNKTAS
-34 GYYKNIENLLR
+34 GYYKNIDNLVR

-53 GKFQIYFTLN
+53 DKFQIYFTLN

-85 TTDNDI
+85 TNDNDI

-106 SGTSSSNEEYE
+106 AGTSSSNEEYE
-117 KAHYKAVDVY
+117 KAHIKAVEVY

-146 WHLLLPCKIGISTD
+146 WHLLLPCKIGISTE

-210 PHRMARIVKTPT
+210 PHRMSRIVKTPA

-243 QPSVNNNWKPQDS
+243 QPSVNNNWKPQDI

-261 EFITKHNIPVTKKVE
+261 EFISKHNIPVTKKVE

-290 NPDHKGKD
+290 NHEHKGKD

-321 DWRKVREMYEPDAYQ
+321 DWRKVREMDEPDAYQ
-336 HKRNDYPQ
+336 RKHNYFPQ
-344 GYRRYDRYQIKT
+344 GYRRFDRYQQNP

-361 EENEKQGKKWLSM
+361 EENDKQGKKWLSM

-391 YNALDRKI
+391 YNELDRKI

-429 IERGFKVG
+429 VERGFKVG

-458 KNHVVKNP
+458 KNHVIKNP
-466 NFDNLYYTPSGI
+466 NFDNLYYAPRNI
-478 AEKINS
+478 ADKINS

-503 LFEDIQKLVDKED
+503 LFSDIQELVEKQD

-528 NISDFDGTKNE
+528 NISDFDGAKNE

-603 AAEFFGENEIS
+603 AAEFFGEAEVQ
-614 KYINYDTVVEVC
+614 KYQTFDTVVEVC

-640 YYEYESRRLKNEI
+640 YYESESRRLKNEI
-653 SEHIKY
+653 SEHIIY
-659 GWEELPRQTSVF
+659 GWEELPQQTSVF
-671 AQNDYMSD
+671 AQNTYGFE
-679 EDPFEKPFENP
+679 EDTFENQ
-690 DFFTQN
+690 DFFTQSK
-696 QEEVP
+696 EDAP

>member
-13 IFKRDN
+13 VFKRDN
-19 ELVEIRFIGNNKTAS
+19 ELVEIRFLGNNKTAS
-34 GYYKNIENLLR
+34 GYYKNIENLVR

-63 CIEESCYGREQC
+63 CIEDSCYGREQC

-106 SGTSSSNEEYE
+106 AGTSSSNDEYE
-117 KAHYKAVDVY
+117 KAHIKAVEVY
-127 RYLMDMGFYEPVVC
+127 RYIMDMGFYEPVVC

-160 TNEVVNKFLKVLSM
+160 TNDVVNKFLKVLSM
-174 LFSDESI
+174 LFSDDSI

-210 PHRMARIVKTPT
+210 PHRMARIVKTPE

-233 KIAELFPEKE
+233 KVAELFPERE

-261 EFITKHNIPVTKKVE
+261 EFIAKHNIPVTRKVE

-290 NPDHKGKD
+290 NPEHKGKD

-312 CYHNSCQNN
+312 CYHNSCQGN

-336 HKRNDYPQ
+336 RKHNDFPQ

-361 EENEKQGKKWLSM
+361 EENDKQGKKWLSM

-466 NFDNLYYTPSGI
+466 NFDNLYYAPHDI
-478 AEKINS
+478 ADKINS

-503 LFEDIQKLVDKED
+503 LFADIQELVEKQD
-516 CKLIVL
+516 CQLIVL

-528 NISDFDGTKNE
+528 NISDFDGAKNE

-598 DFRSR
+598 DFHNR
-603 AAEFFGENEIS
+603 ASEFFGESEVQ
-614 KYINYDTVVEVC
+614 KFQTFDTVVEVC

-640 YYEYESRRLKNEI
+640 YYESESRRLKNEI
-653 SEHIKY
+653 SEHIIY
-659 GWEELPRQTSVF
+659 GWEELPIQTSVF
-671 AQNDYMSD
+671 AQNTYGFD
-679 EDPFEKPFENP
+679 EDTIENP
-690 DFFTQN
+690 DFFTQSK
-696 QEEVP
+696 EDAP

>member
-13 IFKRDN
+13 IFKRDS
-19 ELVEIRFIGNNKTAS
+19 ELVEIRFLGNNKTAS
-34 GYYKNIENLLR
+34 GYYKNIENLVR

-63 CIEESCYGREQC
+63 CIEESCYSREQC

-117 KAHYKAVDVY
+117 KAHIKAVEVY

-146 WHLLLPCKIGISTD
+146 WHLLLPCKIGISAE

-222 EIKPNNIEYFK
+222 ELKPNNIEYFK
-233 KIAELFPEKE
+233 KVAELFPEKE

-261 EFITKHNIPVTKKVE
+261 EFIAKHNIPVTKKVE

-290 NPDHKGKD
+290 NPEHKGKD

-312 CYHNSCQNN
+312 CYHNSCQDN

-336 HKRNDYPQ
+336 RKHNDFPQ
-344 GYRRYDRYQIKT
+344 GYRRFDRYQPKP

-391 YNALDRKI
+391 YTALDRKI
-399 MGLLLGDVSILSGLS
+399 MGLLLGDVTILSGLS

-429 IERGFKVG
+429 IEHGFKVG

-458 KNHVVKNP
+458 KNHVVKNT
-466 NFDNLYYTPSGI
+466 NFDNLYYAPRDI
-478 AEKINS
+478 ADKINS

-503 LFEDIQKLVDKED
+503 LFSDIQELVEKQD

-528 NISDFDGTKNE
+528 NISDFDGAKNE

-544 INEIKEYAKQKNIH
+544 INELKDYAKQKNIH

-593 HRVGR
+593 HRIGR
-598 DFRSR
+598 DFHNR
-603 AAEFFGENEIS
+603 ASEFFGEAEIQ
-614 KYINYDTVVEVC
+614 KYQVFDTVVEVC

-640 YYEYESRRLKNEI
+640 YYESESRRLKNEI
-653 SEHIKY
+653 SEHIIY
-659 GWEELPRQTSVF
+659 GWEEQAKQTSVF
-671 AQNDYMSD
+671 TQKAYGYDY
-679 EDPFEKPFENP
+679 DPLENP
-690 DFFTQN
+690 DFFTQS
-696 QEEVP
+696 EGDVP

>member
-1 MIDKSEIYKWWH
+1 MIDKCEIYKWWH
-13 IFKRDN
+13 VFKRDN
-19 ELVEIRFIGNNKTAS
+19 ELVEIRFLGNNKTAS
-34 GYYKNIENLLR
+34 GYYKNIENLVR

-53 GKFQIYFTLN
+53 DKFQIYFTLN
-63 CIEESCYGREQC
+63 CIEDSCYGREQC
-75 EKVVWKPKNT
+75 EKVIWKPKNT

-106 SGTSSSNEEYE
+106 AGTSSSNEEYE
-117 KAHYKAVDVY
+117 KAHIKAVDVY

-146 WHLLLPCKIGISTD
+146 WHLLLPCKIGISTE
-160 TNEVVNKFLKVLSM
+160 TNDVVNKFLRVLSM

-210 PHRMARIVKTPT
+210 PHRMARIVKTPE

-233 KIAELFPEKE
+233 KVAELFPERE
-243 QPSVNNNWKPQDS
+243 QPSVNNNWKPQDG

-261 EFITKHNIPVTKKVE
+261 VFIAKHNIPVTRKVE

-290 NPDHKGKD
+290 NPEHKGKD

-312 CYHNSCQNN
+312 CYHNSCQDN

-336 HKRNDYPQ
+336 RKHNDTPH
-344 GYRRYDRYQIKT
+344 GYRRFDRYQT
-356 EFTPQ
+356 NPEFTPQ

-374 KDVKYLDISQ
+374 KDVKYVDISQ
-384 MTVMPTG
+384 MTVLPTG
-391 YNALDRKI
+391 YTALDRKI
-399 MGLLLGDVSILSGLS
+399 MGLLLGDVTILSGLS

-429 IERGFKVG
+429 VERGFKVG

-458 KNHVVKNP
+458 KNHVVKNT
-466 NFDNLYYTPSGI
+466 NFDNLYYAPRDI
-478 AEKINS
+478 ADKINS

-503 LFEDIQKLVDKED
+503 LFSDIKELVEKQD

-528 NISDFDGTKNE
+528 NISDFDGSKNE

-544 INEIKEYAKQKNIH
+544 INELKDYAKQKNIH

-598 DFRSR
+598 DFHSR
-603 AAEFFGENEIS
+603 AAEFFGEAEVQRYQNF
-614 KYINYDTVVEVC
+614 DTVVEVC

-640 YYEYESRRLKNEI
+640 YYESESRRLKNEI
-653 SEHIKY
+653 SEHIIY
-659 GWEELPRQTSVF
+659 GWEEHPQQTSAF
-671 AQNDYMSD
+671 TQNAYGFS
-679 EDPFEKPFENP
+679 EDPLENP
-690 DFFTQN
+690 DFFTQRKGD
-696 QEEVP
+696 VP

>member
-19 ELVEIRFIGNNKTAS
+19 ELVEIRFLGNNKTAS
-34 GYYKNIENLLR
+34 GYYKNIENLVR
-45 DVERMDAE
+45 DVERMDE
-53 GKFQIYFTLN
+53 EDKFQIYFTLN
-63 CIEESCYGREQC
+63 CIEDSCYGREQC

-91 KGRYWILIDLDPKRP
+91 KGRYWIMIDLDPKRP
-106 SGTSSSNEEYE
+106 AGTSSSNEEYE
-117 KAHYKAVDVY
+117 KAHIKAVDVY

-146 WHLLLPCKIGISTD
+146 WHLLLPCKIGISTE
-160 TNEVVNKFLKVLSM
+160 TNDVVNKFLRVLSM

-210 PHRMARIVKTPT
+210 PHRMARIVKTPE

-233 KIAELFPEKE
+233 KVAELFPEKE

-261 EFITKHNIPVTKKVE
+261 EFIAKHNIPVTRRVE

-290 NPDHKGKD
+290 NPEHKGKD

-312 CYHNSCQNN
+312 CYHNSCQDN
-321 DWRKVREMYEPDAYQ
+321 DWRKVREMYEPDAY
-336 HKRNDYPQ
+336 KRKHNDVPH
-344 GYRRYDRYQIKT
+344 GYMRFDRYHPKP

-361 EENEKQGKKWLSM
+361 EENDKQGKKWLSM

-391 YNALDRKI
+391 YNELDRKI

-429 IERGFKVG
+429 IEHGFKVG

-458 KNHVVKNP
+458 KNHVVKNT
-466 NFDNLYYTPSGI
+466 NFDNLYYAPRDI
-478 AEKINS
+478 ADKINS

-503 LFEDIQKLVDKED
+503 LFSDIKELVEKQD

-528 NISDFDGTKNE
+528 NISDFDGAKNE

-544 INEIKEYAKQKNIH
+544 INEIKEYAKQNNIH
-558 VILVCHPRKQDGF
+558 VLLVCHPRKQDGF

-598 DFRSR
+598 DFHSR
-603 AAEFFGENEIS
+603 AVEFLGEAEVQRLLKF
-614 KYINYDTVVEVC
+614 DTVVEVN
-626 KNRMLGVQDYLVGM
+626 KNRMLGVQDYFVGM
-640 YYEYESRRLKNEI
+640 YYESESRRLKNDI
-653 SEHIKY
+653 SEHIIY
-659 GWEELPRQTSVF
+659 GWEEQPKQTSAF
-671 AQNDYMSD
+671 TQNAYGVN
-679 EDPFEKPFENP
+679 EATFENP
-690 DFFTQN
+690 DFFTKRK
-696 QEEVP
+696 EDAP

>member
-13 IFKRDN
+13 VFKRDN
-19 ELVEIRFIGNNKTAS
+19 ELVEIRFLGNNKTAS
-34 GYYKNIENLLR
+34 GYYKNIENLVR

-53 GKFQIYFTLN
+53 DKFQIYFTLN
-63 CIEESCYGREQC
+63 CIEDSCYGREQC
-75 EKVVWKPKNT
+75 EKVIWKPKNT

-91 KGRYWILIDLDPKRP
+91 KGRYWIMIDLDPKRP
-106 SGTSSSNEEYE
+106 AGTSSSNDEYE
-117 KAHYKAVDVY
+117 KAHMKAIEVY

-146 WHLLLPCKIGISTD
+146 WHLLLPCKIGISTE
-160 TNEVVNKFLKVLSM
+160 TNEVVNKFLRVLSM

-210 PHRMARIVKTPT
+210 PHRMARIVKTPE

-233 KIAELFPEKE
+233 KVAELFPEKE

-261 EFITKHNIPVTKKVE
+261 DFIAKHNIPVTRKVE

-290 NPDHKGKD
+290 NPEHKGKD

-312 CYHNSCQNN
+312 CYHNSCQDN

-336 HKRNDYPQ
+336 RKHNDFPH
-344 GYRRYDRYQIKT
+344 GYRRFDRYYTKP

-374 KDVKYLDISQ
+374 KDVKYVDISQ
-384 MTVMPTG
+384 MTVLPTG
-391 YNALDRKI
+391 YTELDRKI
-399 MGLLLGDVSILSGLS
+399 MGLLLGDVTILSGLS

-429 IERGFKVG
+429 VERGFKVG

-458 KNHVVKNP
+458 KNHVVKNT
-466 NFDNLYYTPSGI
+466 NFDNLYYAPRDI
-478 AEKINS
+478 ADKINS

-503 LFEDIQKLVDKED
+503 LFSDIKELVEKQD

-528 NISDFDGTKNE
+528 NISDFDGAKNE

-544 INEIKEYAKQKNIH
+544 INEIKEYAKQNNIH
-558 VILVCHPRKQDGF
+558 VFLVCHPRKQDGF

-598 DFRSR
+598 DFHSR
-603 AAEFFGENEIS
+603 AVEFLGEAEVQRLLKF
-614 KYINYDTVVEVC
+614 DTVVEVN
-626 KNRMLGVQDYLVGM
+626 KNRMLGVQDYFVGM
-640 YYEYESRRLKNEI
+640 YYENESRRLKNEI
-653 SEHIKY
+653 SEHIIY
-659 GWEELPRQTSVF
+659 GWEEHPQQTSAF
-671 AQNDYMSD
+671 TQNAYGFS
-679 EDPFEKPFENP
+679 EDPFSSP
-690 DFFTQN
+690 DFFTQR
-696 QEEVP
+696 EEEAP

>member
-19 ELVEIRFIGNNKTAS
+19 ELVEIRFLGNSKTAS
-34 GYYKNIENLLR
+34 GYYKNIENLVR

-53 GKFQIYFTLN
+53 DKFQIYFTLN
-63 CIEESCYGREQC
+63 CIEDSCYGREQC
-75 EKVVWKPKNT
+75 EKVIWKPKNT

-117 KAHYKAVDVY
+117 KAHIKAVDVY

-146 WHLLLPCKIGISTD
+146 WHLLLPCKIGISTE
-160 TNEVVNKFLKVLSM
+160 TNDVVNKFLRVLSM

-210 PHRMARIVKTPT
+210 PHRMARIVKTPE

-233 KIAELFPEKE
+233 KVAELFPEKE

-261 EFITKHNIPVTKKVE
+261 EFIAKHNIPVTRKVE

-290 NPDHKGKD
+290 NPEHKGKD

-312 CYHNSCQNN
+312 CYHNSCQGN

-336 HKRNDYPQ
+336 RKHNDFPQ
-344 GYRRYDRYQIKT
+344 GYRRYERYQIKT

-384 MTVMPTG
+384 MTVIPTG

-399 MGLLLGDVSILSGLS
+399 MGLLLGDVTILSGLS

-429 IERGFKVG
+429 VERGFKVG

-458 KNHVVKNP
+458 KNHVVKNT
-466 NFDNLYYTPSGI
+466 NFDNLYYAPRDI
-478 AEKINS
+478 ADKINS

-503 LFEDIQKLVDKED
+503 LFSDIQELVEKQD

-528 NISDFDGTKNE
+528 NISDFDGAKNE

-598 DFRSR
+598 DFHNR
-603 AAEFFGENEIS
+603 ASEFFGEAEVQ
-614 KYINYDTVVEVC
+614 KFQTFDTVVEVC

-640 YYEYESRRLKNEI
+640 YYESESRRLKNEI
-653 SEHIKY
+653 SEHIIY
-659 GWEELPRQTSVF
+659 GWEELPIQTSVF
-671 AQNDYMSD
+671 AQNTYGFD
-679 EDPFEKPFENP
+679 EDTIENP
-690 DFFTQN
+690 DFFTQSK
-696 QEEVP
+696 EDAP

>member
-13 IFKRDN
+13 VFKRDN
-19 ELVEIRFIGNNKTAS
+19 ELVEIRFLGNNKTAS
-34 GYYKNIENLLR
+34 GYYKNIENLVR

-53 GKFQIYFTLN
+53 DKFQIYFTLN
-63 CIEESCYGREQC
+63 CIEDSCYGREQC

-106 SGTSSSNEEYE
+106 AGTSSSNDEYE
-117 KAHYKAVDVY
+117 KAHIKAVEVY

-146 WHLLLPCKIGISTD
+146 WHLLLPCKIGISAE

-222 EIKPNNIEYFK
+222 ELKPNNIEYFK
-233 KIAELFPEKE
+233 KVAELFPEKE

-261 EFITKHNIPVTKKVE
+261 EFIAKHNIPVTRKVD

-290 NPDHKGKD
+290 NPEHKGKD

-312 CYHNSCQNN
+312 CYHNSCQGN

-336 HKRNDYPQ
+336 RKHNDFPQ
-344 GYRRYDRYQIKT
+344 GYRRYDRYQQKP

-391 YNALDRKI
+391 YTALDRKI
-399 MGLLLGDVSILSGLS
+399 MGLLLGDVTILSGLS

-429 IERGFKVG
+429 IEHGFKVG

-466 NFDNLYYTPSGI
+466 NFDNLYYAPRDI
-478 AEKINS
+478 ADKINS

-503 LFEDIQKLVDKED
+503 LFSDIQELVEKQD
-516 CKLIVL
+516 CQLIVL

-528 NISDFDGTKNE
+528 NISDFDGAKNE

-598 DFRSR
+598 DFHNR
-603 AAEFFGENEIS
+603 ASEFFGEAEVQ
-614 KYINYDTVVEVC
+614 KFQTFDTVVEVC

-640 YYEYESRRLKNEI
+640 YYESESRRLKNEI
-653 SEHIKY
+653 SEHIIY
-659 GWEELPRQTSVF
+659 GWEELPIQTSVF
-671 AQNDYMSD
+671 AQNTYGFD
-679 EDPFEKPFENP
+679 EDSIENP
-690 DFFTQN
+690 DFFTQSK
-696 QEEVP
+696 EDAP

>member
-19 ELVEIRFIGNNKTAS
+19 ELVEIRFLGNNKTAS
-34 GYYKNIENLLR
+34 GYYKNIENLVR

-53 GKFQIYFTLN
+53 DKFQIYFTLN
-63 CIEESCYGREQC
+63 CIEDSCYGREQC
-75 EKVVWKPKNT
+75 EKVIWKPKNT

-106 SGTSSSNEEYE
+106 AGTSSSNDEYE
-117 KAHYKAVDVY
+117 KAHMKAVEVY

-146 WHLLLPCKIGISTD
+146 WHLLLPCKIGISTE
-160 TNEVVNKFLKVLSM
+160 TNDVVNKFLKVLSM
-174 LFSDESI
+174 LFSDDSI

-222 EIKPNNIEYFK
+222 ELKPNNIEYFK
-233 KIAELFPEKE
+233 KVAELFPEKE
-243 QPSVNNNWKPQDS
+243 QPSVYNNWKPQDS

-261 EFITKHNIPVTKKVE
+261 EFIAKHNIPVTRKVE

-290 NPDHKGKD
+290 NPEHKGKD

-312 CYHNSCQNN
+312 CYHNSCQGN

-336 HKRNDYPQ
+336 RKHNDFPQ
-344 GYRRYDRYQIKT
+344 GYRRYDRYQPKPG
-356 EFTPQ
+356 FTPQ

-374 KDVKYLDISQ
+374 KDVKYVDISQ
-384 MTVMPTG
+384 MTVLPTG
-391 YNALDRKI
+391 YTELDRKI
-399 MGLLLGDVSILSGLS
+399 MGLLLGDVTILSGLS
-414 GAGKTSWLDCIILNV
+414 GSGKTSWLDCIILNV
-429 IERGFKVG
+429 VERGFKVG

-458 KNHVVKNP
+458 KNHVVKNT
-466 NFDNLYYTPSGI
+466 NFDNLYYVPRDI
-478 AEKINS
+478 ADKINS

-503 LFEDIQKLVDKED
+503 LFSDIKELVEKQD

-528 NISDFDGTKNE
+528 DISDFDGAKNE

-544 INEIKEYAKQKNIH
+544 INELKDYAKQKNIH
-558 VILVCHPRKQDGF
+558 VMLVCHPRKQDGF

-598 DFRSR
+598 DFHSR
-603 AAEFFGENEIS
+603 AVEFLGEAEVQRLLKF
-614 KYINYDTVVEVC
+614 DTVVEVN
-626 KNRMLGVQDYLVGM
+626 KNRMLGVQDYFVGM
-640 YYEYESRRLKNEI
+640 YYESESRRLKNEI
-653 SEHIKY
+653 SEHIIY
-659 GWEELPRQTSVF
+659 SWEERPRQTSVF
-671 AQNDYMSD
+671 TQNSYGVD
-679 EDPFEKPFENP
+679 EDPFEKT
-690 DFFTQN
+690 DFFTQS
-696 QEEVP
+696 EEDAP

>member
-1 MIDKSEIYKWWH
+1 MIDRSEIYKWWH
-13 IFKRDN
+13 IFKRDS
-19 ELVEIRFIGNNKTAS
+19 ELVEIRFLGNNKTAS

-53 GKFQIYFTLN
+53 DKFQIYFTLN
-63 CIEESCYGREQC
+63 CIEDSCYGREQC

-106 SGTSSSNEEYE
+106 AGTSSSNDEYE
-117 KAHYKAVDVY
+117 KAHIKAVEVY

-146 WHLLLPCKIGISTD
+146 WHLLLPCKIGISTE

-210 PHRMARIVKTPT
+210 PHRMSRIVKTPA

-261 EFITKHNIPVTKKVE
+261 EFIAKHNIPVTKKVE

-290 NPDHKGKD
+290 NHEHKGKD

-321 DWRKVREMYEPDAYQ
+321 DWRKVREMYEPDAY
-336 HKRNDYPQ
+336 HRNHNDFPQ
-344 GYRRYDRYQIKT
+344 CYRKFDRYQPKQ

-391 YNALDRKI
+391 YNELDRKI

-429 IERGFKVG
+429 VERGFKVG

-458 KNHVVKNP
+458 KNHVIKNP
-466 NFDNLYYTPSGI
+466 NFDNLYFAPRNI
-478 AEKINS
+478 ADKINS

-503 LFEDIQKLVDKED
+503 LFSDIQELVEKQD

-528 NISDFDGTKNE
+528 NISDFDGAKNE

-598 DFRSR
+598 DFSNR
-603 AAEFFGENEIS
+603 AAEFFGEAEVQ
-614 KYINYDTVVEVC
+614 KYQIFDTVVEVC

-640 YYEYESRRLKNEI
+640 YYESESRRLKNEI
-653 SEHIKY
+653 SEHIIY
-659 GWEELPRQTSVF
+659 GWEELPLQTSVF
-671 AQNDYMSD
+671 AQNTYGFE
-679 EDPFEKPFENP
+679 EDTIENP
-690 DFFTQN
+690 DFFTQSK
-696 QEEVP
+696 EDAP

>member
-1 MIDKSEIYKWWH
+1 MIDRSEIYKWWH
-13 IFKRDN
+13 VFKRDN
-19 ELVEIRFIGNNKTAS
+19 ELVEIRFLGNNKTAS
-34 GYYKNIENLLR
+34 GYYKNIENLVR

-53 GKFQIYFTLN
+53 DKFQIYFTLN
-63 CIEESCYGREQC
+63 CIEDSCYGREQC
-75 EKVVWKPKNT
+75 EKVIWKPKNT

-91 KGRYWILIDLDPKRP
+91 KGRYWIMIDLDPKRP

-117 KAHYKAVDVY
+117 KTHIKAVEVY

-146 WHLLLPCKIGISTD
+146 WHLLLPCKIGISTE
-160 TNEVVNKFLKVLSM
+160 TNDVVNKFLRVLSM

-190 ARICKL
+190 SRICKL

-202 KGTNIPER
+202 KGTDRPER
-210 PHRMARIVKTPT
+210 PHRMARIVKTPE

-233 KIAELFPEKE
+233 KVAELFPVKE

-261 EFITKHNIPVTKKVE
+261 DFIAKHNIPVTRKVE

-290 NPDHKGKD
+290 NPEHKGKD

-312 CYHNSCQNN
+312 CYHNSCQDN

-336 HKRNDYPQ
+336 RKHNEIPH
-344 GYRRYDRYQIKT
+344 GYRRFDRYNQKP

-374 KDVKYLDISQ
+374 KDVKYVDISQ
-384 MTVMPTG
+384 MTVLPTG
-391 YNALDRKI
+391 YTALDRKI
-399 MGLLLGDVSILSGLS
+399 MGLLLGDVTILSGLS

-429 IERGFKVG
+429 VERGFKVG

-458 KNHVVKNP
+458 KNHVVKNT
-466 NFDNLYYTPSGI
+466 NFDNLYYAPRDI
-478 AEKINS
+478 ADKINS

-503 LFEDIQKLVDKED
+503 LFVDIQELVEKQD

-528 NISDFDGTKNE
+528 NISDFDGAKNE

-558 VILVCHPRKQDGF
+558 FILVCHPRKQDGF

-614 KYINYDTVVEVC
+614 KYQNYDTVVEVC

-653 SEHIKY
+653 SEHIIY
-659 GWEELPRQTSVF
+659 GWEEQPQQISVF
-671 AQNDYMSD
+671 TKNEYRVNEA
-679 EDPFEKPFENP
+679 PFESPY
-690 DFFTQN
+690 FFTKRK
-696 QEEVP
+696 EDAP

>member
-1 MIDKSEIYKWWH
+1 MIDKGEIYKWWH

-19 ELVEIRFIGNNKTAS
+19 ELVEIRFLGNNKTAS
-34 GYYKNIENLLR
+34 GYYKNIENLVR

-53 GKFQIYFTLN
+53 DKFQIYFTLN
-63 CIEESCYGREQC
+63 CIEDSCYGREQC
-75 EKVVWKPKNT
+75 EKFIWKPKNT

-106 SGTSSSNEEYE
+106 AGTSSSNDEYE
-117 KAHYKAVDVY
+117 KAHMKAVEVY
-127 RYLMDMGFYEPVVC
+127 RYLMDIGFYEPVVC

-146 WHLLLPCKIGISTD
+146 WHLLLPCKIGISAE

-210 PHRMARIVKTPT
+210 PHRMARIVKTPE

-233 KIAELFPEKE
+233 KVADLFPEKE

-261 EFITKHNIPVTKKVE
+261 DFIAKHNIPVTRKVE

-290 NPDHKGKD
+290 NPEHKGKD
-298 AILFKHNNGAVAYY
+298 AILFKHNNGAVAYF
-312 CYHNSCQNN
+312 CYHNSCQDN

-336 HKRNDYPQ
+336 RKHNDFPQ
-344 GYRRYDRYQIKT
+344 GYRRYDRYQIKP

-429 IERGFKVG
+429 VERGFKVG

-466 NFDNLYYTPSGI
+466 NFDNLYYAPRDI
-478 AEKINS
+478 ADKINS

-493 NNNYKNRWKQ
+493 NNNYKNRWNQ
-503 LFEDIQKLVDKED
+503 LFSDIQELVEKQD

-528 NISDFDGTKNE
+528 NISDFDGSKNE
-539 QQSQF
+539 QQSLF
-544 INEIKEYAKQKNIH
+544 INEIKEFAKQKNIH

-598 DFRSR
+598 DFHNR
-603 AAEFFGENEIS
+603 ASEFFGENEVS
-614 KYINYDTVVEVC
+614 KYQNYDTVVEVC

-653 SEHIKY
+653 SEHIIY
-659 GWEELPRQTSVF
+659 GWEEQPKQTSAF
-671 AQNDYMSD
+671 TQNAYGFD
-679 EDPFEKPFENP
+679 EDPLENP
-690 DFFTQN
+690 NFFTQS
-696 QEEVP
+696 EEDVP

>member
-13 IFKRDN
+13 VFKRDN
-19 ELVEIRFIGNNKTAS
+19 ELVEIRFLGNNKTAS
-34 GYYKNIENLLR
+34 GYYKNIENLVR

-53 GKFQIYFTLN
+53 DKFQIYFTLN
-63 CIEESCYGREQC
+63 CIEDSCYGREQC
-75 EKVVWKPKNT
+75 ENVVWKPKNT

-117 KAHYKAVDVY
+117 KAHIKAVEVY

-146 WHLLLPCKIGISTD
+146 WHLLLPCKIGISTE

-210 PHRMARIVKTPT
+210 PHRMSRIVKTPA

-321 DWRKVREMYEPDAYQ
+321 DWRKVREMYEPDAY
-336 HKRNDYPQ
+336 HNKRNEFPQ
-344 GYRRYDRYQIKT
+344 GYRKYDRYQSRT

-429 IERGFKVG
+429 VEHGFKVG

-466 NFDNLYYTPSGI
+466 NFDNLYYAPRNI
-478 AEKINS
+478 ADKINS

-503 LFEDIQKLVDKED
+503 LFSDIQELVEKQD

-528 NISDFDGTKNE
+528 NISDFEGAKNE

-603 AAEFFGENEIS
+603 AAEFFGEAEVQ
-614 KYINYDTVVEVC
+614 KYQTFDTVVEVC

-640 YYEYESRRLKNEI
+640 YYESESRRLKNEI
-653 SEHIKY
+653 SEHIIY
-659 GWEELPRQTSVF
+659 GWEELPQQTSVF
-671 AQNDYMSD
+671 SQNTYGLD
-679 EDPFEKPFENP
+679 EDAFENH
-690 DFFTQN
+690 DFFTQSK
-696 QEEVP
+696 EDAP

>member
-1 MIDKSEIYKWWH
+1 M
-13 IFKRDN
+13 
-19 ELVEIRFIGNNKTAS
+19 
-34 GYYKNIENLLR
+34 
-45 DVERMDAE
+45 
-53 GKFQIYFTLN
+53 
-63 CIEESCYGREQC
+63 
-75 EKVVWKPKNT
+75 
-85 TTDNDI
+85 
-91 KGRYWILIDLDPKRP
+91 
-106 SGTSSSNEEYE
+106 
-117 KAHYKAVDVY
+117 
-127 RYLMDMGFYEPVVC
+127 
-141 SSGNG
+141 
-146 WHLLLPCKIGISTD
+146 
-160 TNEVVNKFLKVLSM
+160 
-174 LFSDESI
+174 
-181 DIDVKVGNP
+181 
-190 ARICKL
+190 
-196 YGTMAK
+196 
-202 KGTNIPER
+202 
-210 PHRMARIVKTPT
+210 
-222 EIKPNNIEYFK
+222 
-233 KIAELFPEKE
+233 
-243 QPSVNNNWKPQDS
+243 
-256 NFDLD
+256 
-261 EFITKHNIPVTKKVE
+261 
-276 VADGTRYYLEHCLF
+276 
-290 NPDHKGKD
+290 
-298 AILFKHNNGAVAYY
+298 
-312 CYHNSCQNN
+312 
-321 DWRKVREMYEPDAYQ
+321 
-336 HKRNDYPQ
+336 
-344 GYRRYDRYQIKT
+344 
-356 EFTPQ
+356 
-361 EENEKQGKKWLSM
+361 
-374 KDVKYLDISQ
+374 
-384 MTVMPTG
+384 
-391 YNALDRKI
+391 
-399 MGLLLGDVSILSGLS
+399 
-414 GAGKTSWLDCIILNV
+414 
-429 IERGFKVG
+429 
-437 VWSGEL
+437 
-443 QDFRFQ
+443 
-449 SWIDNVAAG
+449 AAG

-466 NFDNLYYTPSGI
+466 NFDNLYYTPSEI

-679 EDPFEKPFENP
+679 EDPFKNPFENP

>member
-19 ELVEIRFIGNNKTAS
+19 ELVEIRFLGNNKTAS
-34 GYYKNIENLLR
+34 GYYKNIENLVR

-53 GKFQIYFTLN
+53 DKFQIYFTLN
-63 CIEESCYGREQC
+63 CIEDSCYGREQC
-75 EKVVWKPKNT
+75 EKVIWKPKNT

-106 SGTSSSNEEYE
+106 AGTSSSNEEYE
-117 KAHYKAVDVY
+117 KAHIKAVDVY

-160 TNEVVNKFLKVLSM
+160 TNDVVNKFLRVLSM

-210 PHRMARIVKTPT
+210 PHRMARIVKTPE

-233 KIAELFPEKE
+233 KVAELFPEKE

-261 EFITKHNIPVTKKVE
+261 EFVAKHNIPVTRKVE

-290 NPDHKGKD
+290 NPEHKGKD

-312 CYHNSCQNN
+312 CYHNSCQGNE
-321 DWRKVREMYEPDAYQ
+321 WRKVREMYEPDAYQ
-336 HKRNDYPQ
+336 RKHNDFPH
-344 GYRRYDRYQIKT
+344 GYRRFDRYQQKP

-374 KDVKYLDISQ
+374 KDVKYVDISQ
-384 MTVMPTG
+384 MTVIPTG
-391 YNALDRKI
+391 YNSLDRKI

-429 IERGFKVG
+429 IEHGFKVG

-458 KNHVVKNP
+458 KNHVVKNQ
-466 NFDNLYYTPSGI
+466 NFENLYYVPSGV

-484 WLDGKLFLY
+484 WIDGKLFLY

-503 LFEDIQKLVDKED
+503 LFADIQELVDKHD

-522 DNLMAL
+522 DNLMSL
-528 NISDFDGTKNE
+528 NISDFDGEKNE

-558 VILVCHPRKQDGF
+558 FILVCHPRKQDGF

-614 KYINYDTVVEVC
+614 KYQNYDTVVEVC

-653 SEHIKY
+653 SEHIIY
-659 GWEELPRQTSVF
+659 GWEEQPQQTSAF
-671 AQNDYMSD
+671 TQNAYGVN
-679 EDPFEKPFENP
+679 EAPFENP
-690 DFFTQN
+690 DFFTKRK
-696 QEEVP
+696 EDAP

>member
-1 MIDKSEIYKWWH
+1 MIDVSEIYKWWH

-19 ELVEIRFIGNNKTAS
+19 ELVEIRFLGNNKTAS

-53 GKFQIYFTLN
+53 DKFQIYFTLN

-106 SGTSSSNEEYE
+106 AGTSSSNDEYE
-117 KAHYKAVDVY
+117 KAHIKAVEVY

-146 WHLLLPCKIGISTD
+146 WHLLLPCKIGISTE

-222 EIKPNNIEYFK
+222 DIKPNNIEYFK
-233 KIAELFPEKE
+233 KVAELFPERE

-261 EFITKHNIPVTKKVE
+261 EFVAKHNIPVTRKVE

-290 NPDHKGKD
+290 NPEHKGKD

-312 CYHNSCQNN
+312 CYHNSCQDN
-321 DWRKVREMYEPDAYQ
+321 DWRKVREMYEPDAYLRK
-336 HKRNDYPQ
+336 HNDFPH
-344 GYRRYDRYQIKT
+344 GYRRFDRYQPKP

-374 KDVKYLDISQ
+374 KDVKYVDISQ
-384 MTVMPTG
+384 MTVLPTG
-391 YNALDRKI
+391 YTELDRKI
-399 MGLLLGDVSILSGLS
+399 MGLLLGDVTILSGLS

-429 IERGFKVG
+429 VERGFKVG

-458 KNHVVKNP
+458 KNHVVKNT
-466 NFDNLYYTPSGI
+466 NFDNLYYAPRDI
-478 AEKINS
+478 ADKINS

-503 LFEDIQKLVDKED
+503 LFSDIQELVEKQD
-516 CKLIVL
+516 CQLIVL

-528 NISDFDGTKNE
+528 NISDFDGAKNE

-598 DFRSR
+598 DFHSR
-603 AAEFFGENEIS
+603 AVEFLGEAEVQRLLKF
-614 KYINYDTVVEVC
+614 DAVVEVN
-626 KNRMLGVQDYLVGM
+626 KNRMLGVQDYFVGM
-640 YYEYESRRLKNEI
+640 YYEIESRRLKNEI
-653 SEHIKY
+653 SEHIIY
-659 GWEELPRQTSVF
+659 GWEEQAKQTSVF
-671 AQNDYMSD
+671 TQKAYGYDY
-679 EDPFEKPFENP
+679 DPLENP
-690 DFFTQN
+690 DFFTQS
-696 QEEVP
+696 EGDVP

>member
-1 MIDKSEIYKWWH
+1 MIDRSEIYKWWH

-19 ELVEIRFIGNNKTAS
+19 ELVEIRFLGNNKTAS
-34 GYYKNIENLLR
+34 GYYKNIENIVR

-53 GKFQIYFTLN
+53 DKFQIYFTLN
-63 CIEESCYGREQC
+63 CIEDSCYGREQC
-75 EKVVWKPKNT
+75 EKVIWKPKNT

-91 KGRYWILIDLDPKRP
+91 KGRYWIMIDLDPKRP
-106 SGTSSSNEEYE
+106 AGTSSSNDEYE
-117 KAHYKAVDVY
+117 KAHMKAIEVY

-146 WHLLLPCKIGISTD
+146 WHLLLPCKIGISTE
-160 TNEVVNKFLKVLSM
+160 TNDVVNKFLRVLSM

-190 ARICKL
+190 SRICKM

-210 PHRMARIVKTPT
+210 PHRMARIVKTPE

-233 KIAELFPEKE
+233 KVADLFPEKE

-261 EFITKHNIPVTKKVE
+261 EFIAKHNIPVTRKVE
-276 VADGTRYYLEHCLF
+276 VTDGTRYYLEHCLF
-290 NPDHKGKD
+290 NPEHKGKD

-312 CYHNSCQNN
+312 CYHNSCQDN

-336 HKRNDYPQ
+336 RKHNDFPQ
-344 GYRRYDRYQIKT
+344 GYRRFDRYYQKP

-374 KDVKYLDISQ
+374 KDVKYVDISQ
-384 MTVMPTG
+384 MTVLPTG
-391 YNALDRKI
+391 YTALDRKI
-399 MGLLLGDVSILSGLS
+399 MGLLLGDVTILSGLS

-429 IERGFKVG
+429 VERGFKVG

-458 KNHVVKNP
+458 KNHVVKNT
-466 NFDNLYYTPSGI
+466 NFDNLYYAPRDI
-478 AEKINS
+478 AEKINA

-503 LFEDIQKLVDKED
+503 LFSDIQELVEKQD

-528 NISDFDGTKNE
+528 NISDFDGAKNE

-544 INEIKEYAKQKNIH
+544 INEIKEYAKQNNIH
-558 VILVCHPRKQDGF
+558 VFLVCHPRKQEGF

-598 DFRSR
+598 DFHSR
-603 AAEFFGENEIS
+603 AVEFLGEAEVQRLLKF
-614 KYINYDTVVEVC
+614 DTVVEVN
-626 KNRMLGVQDYLVGM
+626 KNRMLGVQDYFVGM
-640 YYEYESRRLKNEI
+640 YYESESRRLKNEI
-653 SEHIKY
+653 SEHIIY
-659 GWEELPRQTSVF
+659 GWEERPQQTSAF
-671 AQNDYMSD
+671 TQNAYGFS
-679 EDPFEKPFENP
+679 EDPLENP
-690 DFFTQN
+690 DFFTQRE
-696 QEEVP
+696 EEVP

>member
-1 MIDKSEIYKWWH
+1 MIDKCEIYKWWH
-13 IFKRDN
+13 VFKRDN
-19 ELVEIRFIGNNKTAS
+19 ELVEIRFLGNNKTAS

-53 GKFQIYFTLN
+53 DRFQIYFTLN
-63 CIEESCYGREQC
+63 CIEESCYSREQC

-106 SGTSSSNEEYE
+106 AGTSSSNDEYE
-117 KAHYKAVDVY
+117 KAHMKAIEVY

-146 WHLLLPCKIGISTD
+146 WHLLLPCKIGISAE

-174 LFSDESI
+174 LFSDDCI

-202 KGTNIPER
+202 KGTDIPER
-210 PHRMARIVKTPT
+210 PHRMSRIVKTPV
-222 EIKPNNIEYFK
+222 ELKPNNIEYFK
-233 KIAELFPEKE
+233 KVAELFPEKE
-243 QPSVNNNWKPQDS
+243 QPSANNNWRLQDG

-261 EFITKHNIPVTKKVE
+261 EFIAKHNIPVTKKVE

-290 NPDHKGKD
+290 NPEHKGKD

-312 CYHNSCQNN
+312 CYHNSCQGN

-336 HKRNDYPQ
+336 RKHNDFPQ
-344 GYRRYDRYQIKT
+344 GYRRFDRYQQKP

-374 KDVKYLDISQ
+374 KDVKYVDISQ
-384 MTVMPTG
+384 MTVLPTG
-391 YNALDRKI
+391 YTALDRKI
-399 MGLLLGDVSILSGLS
+399 MGLLLGDVTILSGLS

-429 IERGFKVG
+429 VERGFKVG

-466 NFDNLYYTPSGI
+466 NFDNLYYVPNGV

-503 LFEDIQKLVDKED
+503 LFSDIQELVEKQD

-528 NISDFDGTKNE
+528 NISDFDGAKNE

-544 INEIKEYAKQKNIH
+544 INEIKEFAKQKNIH

-598 DFRSR
+598 DFHNR
-603 AAEFFGENEIS
+603 ASEFFGEAEVQKFQNF
-614 KYINYDTVVEVC
+614 DTVVEVC

-640 YYEYESRRLKNEI
+640 YYESESRRLKNEI
-653 SEHIKY
+653 SEHIIY
-659 GWEELPRQTSVF
+659 GWEEQPKQTSAF
-671 AQNDYMSD
+671 TQNAYGLD
-679 EDPFEKPFENP
+679 EDPLENP
-690 DFFTQN
+690 NFFTQS
-696 QEEVP
+696 EEDVP

>member
-19 ELVEIRFIGNNKTAS
+19 ELVEIRFLGNNKTAS
-34 GYYKNIENLLR
+34 GYYKNIENLVR

-53 GKFQIYFTLN
+53 DKFQIYFTLN
-63 CIEESCYGREQC
+63 CIEDSCYGREQC
-75 EKVVWKPKNT
+75 EKVIWKPKNT

-91 KGRYWILIDLDPKRP
+91 KGRYWIMIDLDPKRP
-106 SGTSSSNEEYE
+106 AGTSSSNDEYE
-117 KAHYKAVDVY
+117 KAHMKAVEVY

-146 WHLLLPCKIGISTD
+146 WHLLLPCKIGISTE
-160 TNEVVNKFLKVLSM
+160 TNDVVNKFLKVLSM
-174 LFSDESI
+174 LFSDDSI

-222 EIKPNNIEYFK
+222 ELKPNNIEYFK
-233 KIAELFPEKE
+233 KVAELFPERE
-243 QPSVNNNWKPQDS
+243 QPSVKNNWKPQDS

-261 EFITKHNIPVTKKVE
+261 EFIAKHNIPVTRKVE

-290 NPDHKGKD
+290 NPEHKGKD

-312 CYHNSCQNN
+312 CYHNSCQDN

-336 HKRNDYPQ
+336 RKHNDFPQ
-344 GYRRYDRYQIKT
+344 GYRRFDRYQPKPG
-356 EFTPQ
+356 FTPQ

-374 KDVKYLDISQ
+374 KDVKYVDISQ
-384 MTVMPTG
+384 MTVLPTG
-391 YNALDRKI
+391 YTALDRKI
-399 MGLLLGDVSILSGLS
+399 MGFLLGDVTILSGLS

-429 IERGFKVG
+429 VERGFKVG

-449 SWIDNVAAG
+449 LWIDNVAAG

-466 NFDNLYYTPSGI
+466 NFDNLYYVPNGV

-503 LFEDIQKLVDKED
+503 LFVDIQELVEKQD

-528 NISDFDGTKNE
+528 NISDFDGAKNE

-544 INEIKEYAKQKNIH
+544 INELKDYAKQKNIH

-598 DFRSR
+598 DFLSR
-603 AAEFFGENEIS
+603 AVEFFGEAEVQRYQNF
-614 KYINYDTVVEVC
+614 DTVVEVC

-640 YYEYESRRLKNEI
+640 YYENESRRLKNEI
-653 SEHIKY
+653 SEHIIY
-659 GWEELPRQTSVF
+659 GWEERPRQTSVF
-671 AQNDYMSD
+671 TQNSYGVD
-679 EDPFEKPFENP
+679 EDPFEKP
-690 DFFTQN
+690 DFFTQS
-696 QEEVP
+696 EEDAP